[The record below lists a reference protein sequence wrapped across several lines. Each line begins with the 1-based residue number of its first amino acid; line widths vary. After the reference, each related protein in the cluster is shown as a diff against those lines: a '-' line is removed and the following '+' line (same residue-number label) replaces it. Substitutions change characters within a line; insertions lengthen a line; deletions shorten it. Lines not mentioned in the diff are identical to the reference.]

1 MRTNQTDRLLKAI
14 SHFGNNEETTMQD
27 KVKAQIEQIQEQVNK
42 QLDSAKVEGFRI
54 LKELGANVETEE
66 WNISE
71 VVSEIREA
79 NPTVKEFVRNLNV
92 ATYDNRFRANWNA
105 TMGTA
110 LAKLNIEKAYVR
122 SVKPRIS
129 EARDTVNSRV
139 RDIQELSEKAQDKA
153 QELGKTAQD
162 KAQELRAKIA
172 G

>member
-1 MRTNQTDRLLKAI
+1 
-14 SHFGNNEETTMQD
+14 MQD

-54 LKELGANVETEE
+54 LKELGANVEAEE
-66 WNISE
+66 LNISE

-122 SVKPRIS
+122 SIKPRIA

-139 RDIQELSEKAQDKA
+139 KDIQELSEKAQDKA
-153 QELGKTAQD
+153 QELSKTAQD